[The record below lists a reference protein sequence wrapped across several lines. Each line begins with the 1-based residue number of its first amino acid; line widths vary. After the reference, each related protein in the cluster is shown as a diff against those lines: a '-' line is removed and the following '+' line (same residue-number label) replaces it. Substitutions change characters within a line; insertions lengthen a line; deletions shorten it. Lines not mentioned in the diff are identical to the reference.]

1 MKIQNTLNRFDRYFG
16 RGVDRSPTS
25 EVVEE
30 QLRTEIW
37 KLINPTLD
45 RGLTVYEK
53 GVSAATPESTLNPL
67 RDSKMSCQ
75 RDLEKILDKL
85 LDVLGLCAATE
96 YRNRIRG
103 LQASNVSSRAR
114 IGEFRRQ
121 LLSAPAEKSLNA
133 LEGIWTQSSEG
144 LQEQIDL
151 ETDAI
156 ASREQR
162 IDSSKLRFR
171 EHLSELGVEVSAQTS
186 DSFLLPIE
194 DDIVMMA
201 AVISNIKQ
209 LTIELERL
217 VDQRREDLS
226 DAMRYYGVYV
236 LLVLA
241 LDRLEKQFVRKVDE
255 EFLPRLKGLISE
267 ASRITADA
275 RDQIS
280 KGGPKPILLAN
291 IETNKQTSG
300 GCELFAKVL
309 ESQRSTILARNAET
323 QRVLGAAVNTYRTVR
338 IATDVRRVIGDCQ
351 TAFKALRELS
361 LPSLKTFQNIQLNE
375 ELQRLAERLAVK
387 E

>member
-1 MKIQNTLNRFDRYFG
+1 MNSQNTLNRFDRYFG
-16 RGVDRSPTS
+16 RGVDRSSTS

-30 QLRTEIW
+30 QSRAEIW

-45 RGLTVYEK
+45 RGLAVYDK

-85 LDVLGLCAATE
+85 LDVLGLCAATK
-96 YRNRIRG
+96 YRNRIRC

-114 IGEFRRQ
+114 IGMFRRQ
-121 LLSAPAEKSLNA
+121 LLSAPTEKSLNA

-144 LQEQIDL
+144 LQEQIDRD
-151 ETDAI
+151 TDAI
-156 ASREQR
+156 ASREQQ
-162 IDSSKLRFR
+162 IESSKLQFR

-280 KGGPKPILLAN
+280 KGDRSQSSWRTSRPTNRRAADAN
-291 IETNKQTSG
+291 
-300 GCELFAKVL
+300 C
-309 ESQRSTILARNAET
+309 
-323 QRVLGAAVNTYRTVR
+323 
-338 IATDVRRVIGDCQ
+338 
-351 TAFKALRELS
+351 
-361 LPSLKTFQNIQLNE
+361 
-375 ELQRLAERLAVK
+375 LQRF
-387 E
+387 